1 MTKPDA
7 TLMIGNREW
16 ENPHALE
23 LGRKLFASEFHFM
36 FGSMTIGELPPPQDL
51 EIAFAGRSNVGK
63 SSLLNALTNRKN
75 LAHTSQTPGRTRQ
88 LNFFELR
95 SEKFPPFRLVD
106 MPGYGFAKV
115 SKTES
120 ASWTTLIRT
129 YLKGRVPL
137 KTVCVLVDSR
147 HGLKD
152 SDHEFM
158 TWLDKAAVPFVV
170 VLTKVDKT
178 RGKLLT
184 EMVQTVTAAIKK
196 HPAALPYVFPT
207 SSEDGEGIPALAAYI
222 VYICGLA

>member
-1 MTKPDA
+1 MVKVDT
-7 TLMIGNREW
+7 TLEIPSREW
-16 ENPHALE
+16 ENPSSLE
-23 LGRKLFASEFHFM
+23 IGRKLFASEFHFM
-36 FGSMTIGELPPPQDL
+36 FGSVTIGELPPPEGP
-51 EIAFAGRSNVGK
+51 EITFAGRSNVGK

-95 SEKFPPFRLVD
+95 SEKFPSLRLVD

-120 ASWTTLIRT
+120 ASWTDLIRT

-147 HGLKD
+147 HGLKE

-170 VLTKVDKT
+170 VLTKADKT

-184 EMVQTVTAAIKK
+184 EMEQTVANAIKK
-196 HPAALPYVFPT
+196 HPAALPYIFPT
-207 SSEDGEGIPALAAYI
+207 SSEDGDGIPALKAYI
-222 VYICGLA
+222 AHICGMA